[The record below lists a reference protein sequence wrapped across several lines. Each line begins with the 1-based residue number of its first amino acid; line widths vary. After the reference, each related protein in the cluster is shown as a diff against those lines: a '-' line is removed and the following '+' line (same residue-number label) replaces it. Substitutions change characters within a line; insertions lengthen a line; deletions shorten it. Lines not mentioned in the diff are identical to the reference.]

1 MLLVLIASVP
11 FVLLIFR
18 SADEEREQRHHQVSA
33 QAAQLARVVA
43 QNHRKSIEA
52 ARQLLESA
60 AADWD
65 GDLIGPECERRLQWL
80 ERATPVNSL
89 SVVDADGTILC
100 STLPGAAGLAIDDRE
115 YFQQALA
122 TGRFAVSNLLRG
134 KIGNV
139 DVVAAA
145 QPVAG
150 ASGRVE
156 HVLVAGVVFNWLPKA
171 LTEVGA
177 PEDFEALIV
186 SGKGDVVARFPESR
200 AGGAAPVAR
209 VLGDAPLA
217 GPRGAPDLVRIGLP
231 SHHVDGVAE
240 DALQR
245 GLVVLSAAFGVAL
258 LLAWLGSS
266 FFVVSPLRRLA
277 QAAAKLDAGD
287 LSVRTGVPHDG
298 NEIGELA
305 RRLDTLAVH
314 RQRTTRALRALS
326 AGNRTL
332 LREQTEREL
341 LGAMCRVAVEH
352 GDYALAV
359 VTYKVDDEAKTVA
372 IQAHAG
378 DDRGA
383 LQFMRPTWADTRRG
397 RGTIGTAIRS
407 GRTTVLQNIATAPGI
422 ETWRDEFVR
431 RGFGSVASMPLRVE
445 GEVIGTLTLYSR
457 EAEAFDREELLLIE
471 EMADDLAFG
480 IGVCR
485 ARLKHQAAELEVQRI
500 ATHDALTGLANR
512 SHFLGLLRQ
521 ALVQAQREGAAL
533 AIVVVHLRDLQ
544 ALVDGL
550 GYGPGMQVVHAI
562 AQRLRR
568 IVPEGEVLAR
578 VPQEDFVVMRGGA
591 DARSAAA
598 LAQEL
603 LEAFA
608 TPVEVGDAR
617 IDVQGHAGASFFPQ
631 HGAEADLLLRRA
643 TIASRDA
650 ARRDLAFAAYSGI
663 TERENPGRLALVA
676 DLRRDIE
683 ARALQLHFQPKVDLA
698 FGRIIGS
705 EALLRWRHAQKGDIS
720 PGQFV
725 PLAEQTGLIRPM
737 TYMVLESAV
746 RQQRAWL
753 DSGLRLP
760 VAVNLSVRNLH
771 DPRLVE
777 RIEALLET
785 WRVPAELLE
794 LEITEGALV
803 EDPETAR
810 GVLAR
815 LRAHGCKIYI
825 DDFGTGYS
833 SLSYL
838 VSLPVHALKIDR
850 SFIVQMAAKKEART
864 VVSSIISM
872 AHGLGLRVVAEG
884 VEREQERDALIALGC
899 DDAQGFLLGRPVP
912 ADTFR
917 GIAGF

>member
-11 FVLLIFR
+11 FVFLTYR
-18 SADEEREQRHHQVSA
+18 SAETEREQRHTQVTT
-33 QAAQLARVVA
+33 QAAQLARLVA
-43 QNHRKSIEA
+43 QHHAKSIEA
-52 ARQLLESA
+52 ARQLLEAS

-65 GDLIGPECERRLQWL
+65 GELLGPECERRLLWL

-89 SVVDADGTILC
+89 SVVDAAGTILC
-100 STLPGAAGLAIDDRE
+100 STLPGARGLTIGDRS
-115 YFQQALA
+115 YFQQALSS
-122 TGRFAVSNLLRG
+122 GRFAVSNLLRG
-134 KIGNV
+134 KVRNV
-139 DVVAAA
+139 NVVAAA
-145 QPVAG
+145 QPVLDAN
-150 ASGRVE
+150 GRVA
-156 HVLVAGVVFNWLPKA
+156 HVLVAGVVFDWLPKTLA
-171 LTEVGA
+171 EVGA

-186 SGKGDVVARFPESR
+186 SGKGDVVARFPGATADS
-200 AGGAAPVAR
+200 AGPVAR
-209 VLGDAPLA
+209 VLGDALLTGPLS
-217 GPRGAPDLVRIGLP
+217 APDLVRVGL
-231 SHHVDGVAE
+231 SNGVADSDAE
-240 DALQR
+240 DALRQ
-245 GLVVLSAAFGVAL
+245 GLAVLSAAFGVAL

-266 FFVVSPLRRLA
+266 LFVVSPLRRLA

-287 LSVRTGVPHDG
+287 LSVRTGVPH
-298 NEIGELA
+298 NESEIGDLA
-305 RRLDTLAVH
+305 RRLDALAVH
-314 RQRTTRALRALS
+314 RERTTRALRALS

-332 LREQTEREL
+332 LREQTEPEL
-341 LGAMCRVAVEH
+341 LQAMCRVAVEH
-352 GDYALAV
+352 GHYAFAFV
-359 VTYKVDDEAKTVA
+359 AYRHDDAAKTVSV
-372 IQAHAG
+372 QAHAG
-378 DDRGA
+378 AHDDVVGK
-383 LQFMRPTWADTRRG
+383 LELTWADSARG
-397 RGTIGTAIRS
+397 QGTVARAIRD
-407 GRTTVLQNIATAPGI
+407 GRTTVFQDIATAPGSAP
-422 ETWRDEFVR
+422 WREDFLR
-431 RGFGSVASMPLRVE
+431 RGFGSVASMPLHVD
-445 GEVIGTLTLYSR
+445 GQVIGTFTLFAR
-457 EAEAFDREELLLIE
+457 ETDAFDHEELKLIE

-480 IGVCR
+480 VGVCR
-485 ARLKHQAAELEVQRI
+485 ARLRHQAAELEVQRN
-500 ATHDALTGLANR
+500 ATHDVLTELANR
-512 SHFLGLLRQ
+512 SHFLGLLRP
-521 ALVQAQREGAAL
+521 AL
-533 AIVVVHLRDLQ
+533 ADAAQEGVTLTVVVVHLRNLQ

-550 GYGPGMQVVHAI
+550 GYDPGMQVVREI

-568 IVPEGEVLAR
+568 ILPADEVLAR
-578 VPQEDFVVMRGGA
+578 VPQDDFVVLRRGA
-591 DARSAAA
+591 DAQATAA
-598 LAQEL
+598 LAQQL

-617 IDVQGHAGASFFPQ
+617 IDVQGHAGASFFPA
-631 HGAEADLLLRRA
+631 HGDEADLLLRRA
-643 TIASRDA
+643 IIASRDA
-650 ARRDLAFAAYSGI
+650 AKRDFPYAEYAGV
-663 TERENPGRLALVA
+663 TERESPGRLALVA

-705 EALLRWRHAQKGDIS
+705 EALIRWQHPQLGNIS

-725 PLAEQTGLIRPM
+725 PLAEQTGLIRQM
-737 TYMVLESAV
+737 TYMVVESAV

-771 DPRLVE
+771 DPHLVE
-777 RIEALLET
+777 RIEGLLAT
-785 WRVPAELLE
+785 WGVPAELLE

-803 EDPETAR
+803 EEPETAR
-810 GVLAR
+810 AVLER
-815 LRAHGCKIYI
+815 LGRQGCKIYI

-850 SFIVQMAAKKEART
+850 SFIVQMAQKRQART